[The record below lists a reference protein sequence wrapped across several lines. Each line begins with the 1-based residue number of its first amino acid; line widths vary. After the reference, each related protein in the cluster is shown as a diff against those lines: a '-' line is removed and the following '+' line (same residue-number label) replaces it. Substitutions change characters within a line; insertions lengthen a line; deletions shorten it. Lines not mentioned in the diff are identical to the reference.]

1 MIKAKP
7 TTKARKPRKAAK
19 KARSGP
25 PLEQIARELGVSIST
40 IWRWENDG
48 VPGKGL
54 LKNMREAHLKAARE
68 KLAEQGAA

>member
-7 TTKARKPRKAAK
+7 STKSRKARKPAK

-40 IWRWENDG
+40 IWRWENEG
-48 VPGKGL
+48 VPGRGL
-54 LKNMREAHLKAARE
+54 LKSMREAHLKAARE
-68 KLAEQGAA
+68 KLEAA